1 MTILNEYIY
10 EYVITNVIWKPYSWV
25 GIILGLIIIFGG
37 IWLTCNFADDAD
49 DIMGWLGGLV
59 IGIFLVC
66 IFCIFFISK
75 EKVPVTRY
83 EVILNNEITFND
95 FNDRYKVMEERGDIL
110 VVEEKNNENN

>member
-10 EYVITNVIWKPYSWV
+10 EYVITHVIWKPYSWV

-37 IWLTCNFADDAD
+37 IWLTFDFDDG
-49 DIMGWLGGLV
+49 MEWLGGLV

-95 FNDRYKVMEERGDIL
+95 FNDKYKVIEERGDIL